1 MTFIKGQKAPKHK
14 IKCSCPRCSRHSP
27 NKGIRTKPLDMSRIF
42 FDKIDEKI
50 FNKYTWQIELKS
62 DGKEYLSTK
71 NVKNKKIYFHR
82 MILKAKKKEFS
93 DHINGNGLDNRRHNL
108 RIATNAQ
115 NNYNRRP
122 KYQFK
127 GVFFRPK
134 NNKYVA
140 QIMFKRKT
148 FYLGIFELAED
159 AASVY
164 NEKAKELFGKFAWL
178 NKI

>member
-1 MTFIKGQKAPKHK
+1 
-14 IKCSCPRCSRHSP
+14 
-27 NKGIRTKPLDMSRIF
+27 
-42 FDKIDEKI
+42 
-50 FNKYTWQIELKS
+50 
-62 DGKEYLSTK
+62 
-71 NVKNKKIYFHR
+71 